1 MRDESVY
8 IAHILECIH
17 RIESNVAEGEEVF
30 RSSLTVQDA
39 VLRNLQTMCESTKRL
54 SVEARAKH
62 PQVEWRRI
70 AAFRNVLVHEYL
82 GIDVDVVWTIIE
94 QDLPSLKQAAEML
107 SADRP

>member
-1 MRDESVY
+1 MRDDAIY
-8 IAHILECIH
+8 LAHILECIR
-17 RIESNVAEGEEVF
+17 RIETNVAGGEAVF

-54 SVEARAKH
+54 SSEAKAKH

-82 GIDVDVVWTIIE
+82 GIRVDRVWAIIE
-94 QDLPSLKQAAEML
+94 RDLPPLKQAVEML
-107 SADRP
+107 SAELQ